1 MPRVSAAALCI
12 ALCAPPVLIGVAIAK
27 SSEALVSPQSPSQ
40 PPSPAP
46 LRLDWMRKELM
57 TAHYRTALTIQ
68 DAVIRGDLG
77 EARTQASALAMEA
90 VPPALPDRSIPH
102 IDAMRNAARQVADS
116 TTLDAAAESTA
127 SLLATCGSCHVSSGL
142 RPNLIAPPSSTTGGV
157 VGQMLG
163 HQQAV
168 ELMLEGLIAPSTTS
182 WQDGARG
189 LKTAPLHERELS
201 AELPSDPTLTR
212 SIVAAESR
220 LRRLASEAA
229 AAKDSAARV
238 KTYARVLT
246 TCSACHS
253 LDPGALGPRSR

>member
-1 MPRVSAAALCI
+1 MNRASSPSFLHVAALLG
-12 ALCAPPVLIGVAIAK
+12 ALALLGSAPTAAPAQA
-27 SSEALVSPQSPSQ
+27 PQE
-40 PPSPAP
+40 P

-77 EARTQASALAMEA
+77 EARTQASALAMEP

-102 IDAMRNAARQVADS
+102 IDAMRNAARRIADS
-116 TTLDAAAESTA
+116 TTLDAAAGSTA
-127 SLLATCGSCHVSSGL
+127 SLLATCGACHVSSGL
-142 RPNLIAPPSSTTGGV
+142 RPGLIAPPSSTKGGV
-157 VGQMLG
+157 VGHMLG

-189 LKTAPLHERELS
+189 LKAAPLHKREL
-201 AELPSDPTLTR
+201 PPDPKLTR
-212 SIVAAESR
+212 SIVAAETR
-220 LRRLASEAA
+220 LHRLAGEAA
-229 AAKDSAARV
+229 SAKDSAARV
-238 KTYARVLT
+238 KAYARVLT

-253 LDPGALGPRSR
+253 LDPGVRGSPPR